1 MSFFRIQFE
10 KDKQNGNRIYVC
22 HPFGSQKMYEEIED
36 IAPGAVHSNGIPLAL
51 EVDGWADD
59 QAFHGDV
66 FRTEEGFSVEC
77 ITEEEFRKETGQ
89 RDVPTH
95 LLKTT
100 YNCF

>member
-1 MSFFRIQFE
+1 MQF
-10 KDKQNGNRIYVC
+10 
-22 HPFGSQKMYEEIED
+22 
-36 IAPGAVHSNGIPLAL
+36 L
-51 EVDGWADD
+51 ELDGWADD
-59 QAFHGDV
+59 QACHGDV